1 MICLNLGIQLIY
13 FLLPPSSIISPTA
26 IICSLFVL
34 LIHYLSSS
42 VIKKLLWFSFF
53 LLPSS
58 PLFNFPVQ
66 IHTQLFA
73 LISNFTDFI
82 YLFILTTTFLCQRG
96 ASQAQDG
103 HCHLQY
109 SITTI
114 FTQAISESSYWRQQP
129 KFCQIGKHFRE
140 THSVFQQEFPVKGIT
155 QGNSN

>member
-13 FLLPPSSIISPTA
+13 FLLPPSSITSPTA

-42 VIKKLLWFSFF
+42 VIKKLLWFFF

-66 IHTQLFA
+66 IHTQFFA